1 MGEIKNKV
9 AGNVKKAA
17 GRATGNRDLEARGE
31 GQKTVGKV
39 QEVGRKAKG
48 QVQEAIG
55 KVNGSTA
62 TKAKGKARRG

>member
-1 MGEIKNKV
+1 MGETKNKI

-39 QEVGRKAKG
+39 QEIGRKAKG
-48 QVQEAIG
+48 EVQEAIG
-55 KVNGSTA
+55 KVTGSRV
-62 TKAKGKARRG
+62 TKAKGKTRRG